1 MVSGVQPSAVCMPR
15 IGRDWL
21 MRKISLP
28 RTAKIWAVTS
38 AAASLARKVAMGAI
52 CSVPSFFSFS
62 TRACCSGVSV
72 GMAPIMRLQANGE
85 MQLERTL

>member
-1 MVSGVQPSAVCMPR
+1 MPR
-15 IGRDWL
+15 IGRGWL
-21 MRKISLP
+21 IRKISLP

-38 AAASLARKVAMGAI
+38 AAASLARNAAIGAI
-52 CSVPSFFSFS
+52 CAVSSFLSLS

-72 GMAPIMRLQANGE
+72 GIEPIMRLQANGA